1 MEPLTRFPPFFLFL
15 VDSLSMIVVV
25 VMMVIVEAGLAVREK
40 TGIGARLTINVMGLP
55 MTRILKHI
63 MFGSSP

>member
-1 MEPLTRFPPFFLFL
+1 M
-15 VDSLSMIVVV
+15 V
-25 VMMVIVEAGLAVREK
+25 MVIVEAGLAVREK